1 MQFKKLKFQNF
12 HKYIKYITTPFSG
25 EKNSEKK
32 RKIFFSNVFL
42 FQWITKI
49 FAIFFC
55 SCNFYF
61 IMLCWGSML
70 KMNEHIAGVICDHIQ
85 IWQ

>member
-12 HKYIKYITTPFSG
+12 HKYIKHITTPFSG

-42 FQWITKI
+42 FQ
-49 FAIFFC
+49 
-55 SCNFYF
+55 
-61 IMLCWGSML
+61 
-70 KMNEHIAGVICDHIQ
+70 
-85 IWQ
+85 